1 MSKLQKGLRLVQRD
15 KKAIGQ
21 AMRLAYYPVVAVRA
35 KGARVWDLDDNE
47 YIDFL
52 GGAASLPV
60 GHGHPEIIRV
70 IQEQAERLIHYPPLY
85 GYHELIVEL
94 AERLNKLPPGTF
106 PKKTIFQ
113 LSGAAAMD
121 LTVKLAR
128 VSTKRPK
135 IITFLKGYYGA
146 LYGALSMSAFSTT
159 QRRHLGPFIPEIYHV
174 PFADCYRC
182 LFKQQYPDCGLLCLD
197 YLETVLKHLVPP
209 DEVAAII
216 TEPIGSDGGYIF
228 PPNDWLK
235 GLQEIGQNHGI
246 LFALDEIQ
254 TGCGRCG
261 SWFVSEKYQLEP
273 DMVSFGKGFSS
284 GVPLSGVIGHKKIID
299 ELQPPSAIATGNAN
313 PIACTVALKIL
324 DIIKN
329 DNLLERSMEMGKYLK
344 ERLIQMKQKHPLI
357 GDVRGEGML
366 IGVDLVKDHQTR
378 EPARLEAAKVCW
390 RSGELGLI
398 LTTLGESVLRICP
411 PLNLLKEDA
420 DKALDII
427 DRALGDVEGGK
438 VEDSVV
444 ASLSPW

>member
-1 MSKLQKGLRLVQRD
+1 
-15 KKAIGQ
+15 
-21 AMRLAYYPVVAVRA
+21 
-35 KGARVWDLDDNE
+35 
-47 YIDFL
+47 
-52 GGAASLPV
+52 
-60 GHGHPEIIRV
+60 
-70 IQEQAERLIHYPPLY
+70 
-85 GYHELIVEL
+85 
-94 AERLNKLPPGTF
+94 
-106 PKKTIFQ
+106 
-113 LSGAAAMD
+113 
-121 LTVKLAR
+121 
-128 VSTKRPK
+128 
-135 IITFLKGYYGA
+135 
-146 LYGALSMSAFSTT
+146 
-159 QRRHLGPFIPEIYHV
+159 
-174 PFADCYRC
+174 
-182 LFKQQYPDCGLLCLD
+182 
-197 YLETVLKHLVPP
+197 
-209 DEVAAII
+209 
-216 TEPIGSDGGYIF
+216 
-228 PPNDWLK
+228 
-235 GLQEIGQNHGI
+235 
-246 LFALDEIQ
+246 
-254 TGCGRCG
+254 
-261 SWFVSEKYQLEP
+261 
-273 DMVSFGKGFSS
+273 MVSFGKGFSS